1 MIQKWE
7 FYYFIGSTDDEN
19 KSKAT
24 EEHLKQLGL
33 QGWELVSVAPSKG
46 QGWGNYLFAFKRPLI
61 LET

>member
-7 FYYFIGSTDDEN
+7 FYYFIGSTDDEK
-19 KSKAT
+19 KSKST

-33 QGWELVSVAPSKG
+33 EGWELVSVAPSKG
-46 QGWGNYLFAFKRPLI
+46 QGWGNYLFAFKRPII